1 MKNPDDFKIL
11 LIEDDDVLRNALAR
25 QLKDWTADVME
36 ASTVASGLDMLK
48 KRPHLVILDIV
59 LPDGSGV
66 RIAEEMA
73 LIQPS
78 PMAIAI
84 SGKASAGE
92 AFRLKELGVLG
103 YLPKPLSLDDFTQ
116 TLSSIIDSPPIFEP
130 YLKAQ
135 VGKLSFRK
143 VQQAVR
149 KTMLEQAFHVAK
161 GNKTHTAKLLNVSRQ
176 AVQQMI
182 VDFEME

>member
-1 MKNPDDFKIL
+1 MKNPDDFSIL
-11 LIEDDDVLRNALAR
+11 LIEDDDILRSALAR
-25 QLKDWTADVME
+25 QLNDWTAEVTQ
-36 ASTVASGLDMLK
+36 AATVAMGLELLK
-48 KRPHLVILDIV
+48 NKPNLVVMDVV

-66 RIAEEMA
+66 DIAEAMA
-73 LIQPS
+73 SMQPS
-78 PMAIAI
+78 PMVIAI
-84 SGKASAGE
+84 SGQASAKE

-103 YLPKPLSLDDFTQ
+103 YLPKPLSLTDFTQ
-116 TLSSIIDSPPIFEP
+116 TISSIIDSPPLFEP

-135 VGKLSFRK
+135 VGKISFQK

-149 KTMLEQAFHVAK
+149 KTMLEQAFYVAK